1 MFARVPGFWH
11 GVVNGRYDVLGKG
24 GIIMMPQ
31 TYDKLI
37 VPGALLTMRM
47 WPPDGPPS
55 SRPAGPMGMGPP
67 PSRGLPPEPQP
78 GSRRTRR
85 AANSGRPVYVG
96 S

>member
-11 GVVNGRYDVLGKG
+11 GVMNGRYDVLGKG

-37 VPGALLTMRM
+37 MPGALLTMRM
-47 WPPDGPPS
+47 WPPDGLPS
-55 SRPAGPMGMGPP
+55 SRPTGPMGPP
-67 PSRGLPPEPQP
+67 PIGPPPQTRP

>member
-1 MFARVPGFWH
+1 MFARVPGFWA
-11 GVVNGRYDVLGKG
+11 GVLNGRYDVLGKG

-37 VPGALLTMRM
+37 MPGAFLTMRM

-55 SRPAGPMGMGPP
+55 SRPHGPMGPP
-67 PSRGLPPEPQP
+67 PIGGTPSQTRP

-85 AANSGRPVYVG
+85 AVNSGRPVYVG